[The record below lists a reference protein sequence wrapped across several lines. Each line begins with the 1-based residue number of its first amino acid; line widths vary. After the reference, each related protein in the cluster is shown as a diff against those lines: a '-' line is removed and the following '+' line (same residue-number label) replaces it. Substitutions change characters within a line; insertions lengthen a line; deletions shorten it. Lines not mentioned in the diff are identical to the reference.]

1 MDRLLANQLFCRVLE
16 LGSFSAAAR
25 EVRLPQ
31 PTVSRLIAALEEAL
45 ETRLL
50 ERTTRRVAPT
60 LEGRAYYAHVEEAV
74 RTLQH
79 AEAAARS
86 GFAEVAGHVKIA
98 VPGALG
104 RKLLLPRLVALL
116 LESPELRIDI
126 SASDQPVDFVAG
138 GFDFAIR
145 VGVQKNSSF
154 VARELAVSTQWL
166 VGSPRYLA
174 MRGTPSS
181 SAELRG
187 HHLVLRGEPQP
198 QLRTLALVTRM
209 STDACRRRALDP
221 TALARFHRRTSR
233 PPDARL
239 AGRRARRRAHHR
251 YVPLGQAAA
260 QSLSSTAGAL
270 ELGHRACFGGEH
282 VRVARESRTVASS
295 TTAGSAFGRRL
306 RSRIAGTASVVG
318 SHET

>member
-31 PTVSRLIAALEEAL
+31 PTVSRLVAALEEVL
-45 ETRLL
+45 DTRLL

-60 LEGRAYYAHVEEAV
+60 LEGRAYYAHIEEAV
-74 RTLQH
+74 RTLQQ
-79 AEAAARS
+79 AEAAARG

-104 RKLLLPRLVALL
+104 RKLLVPRLVALL
-116 LESPELRIDI
+116 LESPELRIDM

-154 VARELAVSTQWL
+154 VARELAVSPQWL

-187 HHLVLRGEPQP
+187 HHLVLRGEQEP
-198 QLRTLALVTRM
+198 QLRRLALVTRM
-209 STDACRRRALDP
+209 STDEIETAYVATLAGVGLSILPRWLVSPDVRAGRLARLLPDFELGGAP
-221 TALARFHRRTSR
+221 IIATYPSAKRLRKVSRQLLERLSSAIRTALAA
-233 PPDARL
+233 DA
-239 AGRRARRRAHHR
+239 
-251 YVPLGQAAA
+251 
-260 QSLSSTAGAL
+260 
-270 ELGHRACFGGEH
+270 
-282 VRVARESRTVASS
+282 
-295 TTAGSAFGRRL
+295 
-306 RSRIAGTASVVG
+306 
-318 SHET
+318 

>member
-25 EVRLPQ
+25 EVRMPQ
-31 PTVSRLIAALEEAL
+31 PTVSRLVAALEDAL

-60 LEGRAYYAHVEEAV
+60 LAGRAYYAHVEEAV

-79 AEAAARS
+79 AEVAARS
-86 GFAEVAGHVKIA
+86 GFAEVAGQVKIA

-116 LESPELRIDI
+116 LESPELRIDV

-145 VGVQKNSSF
+145 VGMQKKSSF
-154 VARELAVSTQWL
+154 VARELAVSPQWL

-187 HHLVLRGEPQP
+187 HHLVLRGEPQAE
-198 QLRTLALVTRM
+198 LRRLAFVTRM
-209 STDACRRRALDP
+209 STDEIETAYVA
-221 TALARFHRRTSR
+221 ALAGVGLSILPRWLVASDVR
-233 PPDARL
+233 AGGLVRL
-239 AGRRARRRAHHR
+239 L
-251 YVPLGQAAA
+251 PE
-260 QSLSSTAGAL
+260 L
-270 ELGHRACFGGEH
+270 ELGGAPIVATYPSAKRL
-282 VRVARESRTVASS
+282 RKVARQLLERLSSAIRNAVAD
-295 TTAGSAFGRRL
+295 AA
-306 RSRIAGTASVVG
+306 
-318 SHET
+318 

>member
-25 EVRLPQ
+25 EARLPQ
-31 PTVSRLIAALEEAL
+31 PTVSRLVAALEEVL

-74 RTLQH
+74 RTLRQ

-86 GFAEVAGHVKIA
+86 GFADVAGHVKIA

-104 RKLLLPRLVALL
+104 RKLLVPRLVALL
-116 LESPELRIDI
+116 LESPELRIDV

-145 VGVQKNSSF
+145 VGVQKSSSF
-154 VARELAVSTQWL
+154 VARELAVSPQWL

-174 MRGTPSS
+174 MRGTPTSN
-181 SAELRG
+181 AELRG
-187 HHLVLRGEPQP
+187 HHLVLRGEPQAE
-198 QLRTLALVTRM
+198 LRRLALVTRM
-209 STDACRRRALDP
+209 STDEIETAYVA
-221 TALARFHRRTSR
+221 ALAGVGLSILPRWLVSE
-233 PPDARL
+233 DVQ
-239 AGRRARRRAHHR
+239 AGRLTH
-251 YVPLGQAAA
+251 VLPEV
-260 QSLSSTAGAL
+260 
-270 ELGHRACFGGEH
+270 ELGGAP
-282 VRVARESRTVASS
+282 VVATYP
-295 TTAGSAFGRRL
+295 SAKRL
-306 RSRIAGTASVVG
+306 RRVSRQVLERLTSVIRAALADA
-318 SHET
+318 T

>member
-209 STDACRRRALDP
+209 STDEIETAYVATLAGVGLSILPRWLVSTDVQAGRLTRVLPDVALGGAP
-221 TALARFHRRTSR
+221 IIATYPSAKRLRKVSRQLLERLSSAIALA
-233 PPDARL
+233 
-239 AGRRARRRAHHR
+239 
-251 YVPLGQAAA
+251 LGE
-260 QSLSSTAGAL
+260 ST
-270 ELGHRACFGGEH
+270 
-282 VRVARESRTVASS
+282 
-295 TTAGSAFGRRL
+295 
-306 RSRIAGTASVVG
+306 
-318 SHET
+318 